1 MPGHGRYV
9 GASSLPMTE
18 GKRKPG
24 ERVGLNWRVPPL
36 TGRREVRHVRYDTN
50 FWKSFT
56 HARLAR

>member
-1 MPGHGRYV
+1 
-9 GASSLPMTE
+9 MTE